1 MSTVIV
7 LGVFRVDP
15 AERDAYLAA
24 SVDNMRA
31 SRAEQGCLEYV
42 LAADP
47 VDEGRIIL
55 SERWASRPDLDAH
68 IQGLAARRSAGALR
82 AEATS
87 GRKRSAGK
95 SPSTRWRQNKRWAE
109 AAPAVIALSRRS
121 GHGYR
126 SSRVTISSA
135 PRKVLAQRW
144 TSWSSTRR
152 RRARMRRAASA
163 VDTRAACSMV
173 DLTPSMS

>member
-24 SVDNMRA
+24 SVDTMRA

-47 VDEGRIIL
+47 VDAGRIIL

-68 IQGLAARRSAGALR
+68 IQGLAARRSAGAAAGGGDPR
-82 AEATS
+82 PEA
-87 GRKRSAGK
+87 
-95 SPSTRWRQNKRWAE
+95 
-109 AAPAVIALSRRS
+109 ISRE
-121 GHGYR
+121 
-126 SSRVTISSA
+126 VTIYE
-135 PRKVLAQRW
+135 V
-144 TSWSSTRR
+144 
-152 RRARMRRAASA
+152 ASEQA
-163 VDTRAACSMV
+163 MG
-173 DLTPSMS
+173 